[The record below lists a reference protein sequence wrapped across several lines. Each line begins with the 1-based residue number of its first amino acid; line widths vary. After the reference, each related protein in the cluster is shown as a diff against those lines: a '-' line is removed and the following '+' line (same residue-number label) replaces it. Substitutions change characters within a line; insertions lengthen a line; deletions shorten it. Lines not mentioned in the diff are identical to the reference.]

1 MSYIQ
6 DNNNVKKES
15 TYSTLRSLRRLLKS
29 NDFQNFVG
37 QFNDRRKVSLWL
49 SPALVELFR
58 FILRVENP
66 VNPKSVSQA
75 VHEYMLDYV
84 KNYILTGGKN
94 QAKLTQFFYAPNSMI
109 MIQNKMETCQPTCF
123 VSTCNNPAVA
133 TAISLQTGKKYPVCS
148 KHAEELMNHPKWRV
162 EKHA

>member
-6 DNNNVKKES
+6 NNNNVKKES
-15 TYSTLRSLRRLLKS
+15 TYSTLRSLRRLLKD

-49 SPALVELFR
+49 SPVLVDLFR

-66 VNPKSVSQA
+66 ANPKSVSQA
-75 VHEYMLDYV
+75 IHEYMLDYV

-94 QAKLTQFFYAPNSMI
+94 QVKLTQFIIAQPHSQVL
-109 MIQNKMETCQPTCF
+109 IQNKMEAPQPTCF
-123 VSTCNNPAVA
+123 IESCNNPAVT

-148 KHAEELMNHPKWRV
+148 RHAEELKNHPKWRIL
-162 EKHA
+162 